1 MTTASSSAKRPGR
14 AARRQGSGRRLPPG
28 CRRRSGR
35 LTGRSRNA
43 RETSRRHQRHERR
56 PGLVPHDIDV
66 LVIGAADR
74 NDVFDAADRAR
85 ERLGSIAE
93 VNATVVSRKAW
104 QDGSSP
110 FLEQVQRGTLV
121 PLALDTAQPRA
132 GDEA

>member
-1 MTTASSSAKRPGR
+1 MPNVLA
-14 AARRQGSGRRLPPG
+14 
-28 CRRRSGR
+28 
-35 LTGRSRNA
+35 
-43 RETSRRHQRHERR
+43 
-56 PGLVPHDIDV
+56 VPHDDK
-66 LVIGAADR
+66 GRDG
-74 NDVFDAADRAR
+74 DVFDAADRAR